1 MDRQVSVEDIV
12 GGLYKLGSA
21 GFPRTDSEAAFQ
33 DFLKRIP
40 STTNLA
46 GQAEQLNPQQQLQ
59 LQQHV
64 QHLTQ
69 QSQIP
74 SSSEQQDATHHNIG
88 GIPRVPSLDFLRQL
102 MNVNPAVSPQG
113 RRLHSPDIKIDPHSR
128 GNSADA
134 AVSSQ
139 QQHHLPLIAS
149 QAFPLITSIP
159 APLQKEAREKEET
172 LQRMLSAEKR
182 VRTLEEENRQLRREA
197 AEVRKELDRL
207 RKECSNGQKQGN
219 GSSKS
224 PRSSSQRVSS
234 PSRKRQCSGASHDEL
249 DNGAMDNE
257 EEENEMLLGKGGDSR
272 RRKQVFGGGGL
283 SCIGGQEVAIW
294 TGKVATGSD
303 SDDDLLWQEA
313 PCEEGSQT
321 QAQPSENLQAC
332 SLTVTLCA
340 AQSCTPFRV
349 QQLCRGNW
357 CLSYTGPA
365 RGTNRGCGLACPQEG
380 SLHPLSTEQRT
391 VGEPYRGFYLAGRGL
406 SRVRVIK
413 AMQLTKQLLDDKELI
428 DVTIPWE
435 QGLAIDEFSH
445 DAAHSP
451 HIHFLAVVAAAQ
463 QQFWSPLAGKAK
475 ITQFQLTHT
484 GISYKAQRV
493 DNSDQEQAEK
503 RFDGDGC
510 WQVSKLAVAAK
521 TPYQDAQRD

>member
-69 QSQIP
+69 QSHIP
-74 SSSEQQDATHHNIG
+74 WNSEQQDATHHNIG

-102 MNVNPAVSPQG
+102 MNVNPAASPQG

-128 GNSADA
+128 GSSADV

-159 APLQKEAREKEET
+159 APVSLSTSLASPPANLNPVPSASLRLGDMPSLQLKGHSSDHSGGVMDKDAQAKAEVRRARRMLSNRESARRSRRRKQEHLSTLETELQKEAHEKEET

-207 RKECSNGQKQGN
+207 RKEKQGN

-224 PRSSSQRVSS
+224 PRSSSQRVAS
-234 PSRKRQCSGASHDEL
+234 PCRKRQCNGASLDEL
-249 DNGAMDNE
+249 HNGAMDDQ
-257 EEENEMLLGKGGDSR
+257 EEENEMLLGKGG
-272 RRKQVFGGGGL
+272 
-283 SCIGGQEVAIW
+283 
-294 TGKVATGSD
+294 
-303 SDDDLLWQEA
+303 
-313 PCEEGSQT
+313 
-321 QAQPSENLQAC
+321 ENN
-332 SLTVTLCA
+332 
-340 AQSCTPFRV
+340 RV
-349 QQLCRGNW
+349 
-357 CLSYTGPA
+357 
-365 RGTNRGCGLACPQEG
+365 
-380 SLHPLSTEQRT
+380 
-391 VGEPYRGFYLAGRGL
+391 
-406 SRVRVIK
+406 
-413 AMQLTKQLLDDKELI
+413 
-428 DVTIPWE
+428 
-435 QGLAIDEFSH
+435 
-445 DAAHSP
+445 
-451 HIHFLAVVAAAQ
+451 
-463 QQFWSPLAGKAK
+463 
-475 ITQFQLTHT
+475 
-484 GISYKAQRV
+484 
-493 DNSDQEQAEK
+493 
-503 RFDGDGC
+503 
-510 WQVSKLAVAAK
+510 AVAAGL
-521 TPYQDAQRD
+521 